1 MQIYKLDEFNY
12 SINEKLLRGK
22 NVLLITEYNQPK
34 SDSYYFSEGIFDLNG
49 KKFAA
54 KETEIQIHNDVFG
67 NNKNNPRLKGVSS
80 KSDSKKTVINK
91 GIFTSC
97 SKDSK
102 CPAWSIKANK
112 VEHDKEKRQLLYENA
127 VLNIYEIPVFYFP
140 KFFHPD
146 PTVERQSG
154 FLIPKLNNSNV
165 LGSSV
170 ELPYFNVISE
180 NKDLTFRP
188 TIFDSNVFMPQV
200 EYRQV
205 NRNSSFLADVG
216 LAGNYESKT
225 TKKKK
230 NLTHLFARYN
240 LDLGYED
247 FIRSDIDVAI
257 ERVSK
262 DTYLKIFETHLT
274 KSETLRPKNFDNL
287 NNSIKIFL
295 DHKNF
300 SLETGFQTYEKLKS
314 KKNDKYQFILPYYN
328 YNTSVYNENL
338 KGSFDFNSNGANDL
352 KNTNQ
357 IETNIIN
364 NLNYTSKDYFSKF
377 GIKSN
382 FNINFKNLNSA
393 GKNSAKYKSS
403 PQLEL
408 MSLYNANFE
417 LPLLKETEAYK
428 NFLTPKFALR
438 FNPSDMKDYATSNN
452 QVNVNNIFSLNRL
465 GLSDTFESGKSLT
478 LGLDFKKERK
488 DTLDNV
494 NQFFEFKI
502 ASVLRDKKEDFISE
516 KSTLNNKHSNLY
528 GAINTKFS
536 ENLDI
541 QYNFSLDNDYST
553 LERSDLNT
561 TFVFNNIVTDFNFIE
576 ENNKIGNTN
585 VLESSIRYN
594 YDENNFLTFSTRR
607 NRKINL
613 TEYYDLVYEYKNDCL
628 TAGIKYNKK
637 YYSDRD
643 LKPEESLLFTV
654 TLVPLSSYEYD
665 AESFLKN

>member
-1 MQIYKLDEFNY
+1 
-12 SINEKLLRGK
+12 
-22 NVLLITEYNQPK
+22 
-34 SDSYYFSEGIFDLNG
+34 
-49 KKFAA
+49 
-54 KETEIQIHNDVFG
+54 
-67 NNKNNPRLKGVSS
+67 
-80 KSDSKKTVINK
+80 
-91 GIFTSC
+91 
-97 SKDSK
+97 
-102 CPAWSIKANK
+102 
-112 VEHDKEKRQLLYENA
+112 
-127 VLNIYEIPVFYFP
+127 
-140 KFFHPD
+140 
-146 PTVERQSG
+146 
-154 FLIPKLNNSNV
+154 
-165 LGSSV
+165 
-170 ELPYFNVISE
+170 
-180 NKDLTFRP
+180 
-188 TIFDSNVFMPQV
+188 
-200 EYRQV
+200 
-205 NRNSSFLADVG
+205 
-216 LAGNYESKT
+216 
-225 TKKKK
+225 
-230 NLTHLFARYN
+230 
-240 LDLGYED
+240 
-247 FIRSDIDVAI
+247 
-257 ERVSK
+257 
-262 DTYLKIFETHLT
+262 
-274 KSETLRPKNFDNL
+274 
-287 NNSIKIFL
+287 
-295 DHKNF
+295 
-300 SLETGFQTYEKLKS
+300 
-314 KKNDKYQFILPYYN
+314 
-328 YNTSVYNENL
+328 
-338 KGSFDFNSNGANDL
+338 
-352 KNTNQ
+352 
-357 IETNIIN
+357 
-364 NLNYTSKDYFSKF
+364 
-377 GIKSN
+377 
-382 FNINFKNLNSA
+382 
-393 GKNSAKYKSS
+393 
-403 PQLEL
+403 

-502 ASVLRDKKEDFISE
+502 ASVLRDKEDFISE